1 MNLGKLMKKMS
12 TSHYIFLFLV
22 VAFVFLLYNYDS
34 AKSMFS
40 EKYSGN
46 HALKPATIE
55 NSEELNDYDLNGNY
69 AAVQNVSNDS
79 VPNNVPSIDPSE
91 LLPSDEHTEWSELNP
106 NAPNS
111 IEINLLK
118 PMVSQSNKNPNLQV
132 RSEPVIPQSHVG
144 PWNNT
149 TITPQEH
156 QRGFE
161 LN

>member
-1 MNLGKLMKKMS
+1 MNLGKLMKKIS

-22 VAFVFLLYNYDS
+22 AAVVFLLFNYDS
-34 AKSMFS
+34 AKSIFS

-46 HALKPATIE
+46 SSLKPATLE
-55 NSEELNDYDLNGNY
+55 KSEELNDYDLNGNY
-69 AAVQNVSNDS
+69 ASVQNAAGDS

-91 LLPSDEHTEWSELNP
+91 LLPSDENTEWSELNP

-149 TITPQEH
+149 TITPQEN

>member
-1 MNLGKLMKKMS
+1 MNLGKLMKKTS

-22 VAFVFLLYNYDS
+22 VAVVFLLFNYDS
-34 AKSMFS
+34 AKSLFS
-40 EKYSGN
+40 EKYSVN
-46 HALKPATIE
+46 NALKPATIE

-69 AAVQNVSNDS
+69 AAVQNVSDDS
-79 VPNNVPSIDPSE
+79 VSNVPSIDPAE

-149 TITPQEH
+149 TITPQENH
-156 QRGFE
+156 RGFE